1 MGFYGLRAFFFFFS
15 FFGLLNYL
23 PIYLLLVGL
32 IYDGVGTLR
41 LYLRVEMSR
50 FLYCAWERMFFFY
63 GWQSCFF
70 TDLFTYLLICLFIYF
85 HLIVVFKISGRVG
98 LRILRFLWMAN
109 MSVCFRGDGGEF
121 WNFFLLIALFL
132 LVYSFLS
139 FFLCFVDE
147 SESWNVV
154 YVFFGW

>member
-1 MGFYGLRAFFFFFS
+1 MMVWGRLGYTWGLKCHVFFIVRERECFFFMGDS
-15 FFGLLNYL
+15 
-23 PIYLLLVGL
+23 LV
-32 IYDGVGTLR
+32 
-41 LYLRVEMSR
+41 
-50 FLYCAWERMFFFY
+50 
-63 GWQSCFF
+63 FF

-139 FFLCFVDE
+139 FYCALLM
-147 SESWNVV
+147 NVRAEMLYTFSLDGNYGWCV
-154 YVFFGW
+154 FGWWI